1 MMIET
6 VTIWLRPTRSQPPA
20 HVTTVVNARLYNRLH
35 HLGVETVTDLL
46 RMTEDDL
53 LDMRNVGVKT
63 VRDTQSELQRQGLP
77 ASSRQGKRKRSCRI
91 SRHHLL
97 LLEQPVPFSARRSV
111 PADLA

>member
-6 VTIWLRPTRSQPPA
+6 VTNWLRPTRSQPPA

-77 ASSRQGKRKRSCRI
+77 ALEPGSFGGMNRSP
-91 SRHHLL
+91 HLRDNA
-97 LLEQPVPFSARRSV
+97 PGHYKGYR
-111 PADLA
+111 